1 MKNILILTLA
11 FYTFVLSSQAG
22 WTGTFTGQ
30 VNGDNAVM
38 VLKVQGTKVQGTLKD
53 TYQTFKISGD
63 INGNRLAGDAVEES
77 LGLEVGILGELKGDD
92 AFMKLVV
99 VFLGQTSET
108 PFQLR
113 RQNKSGSATKSEPA
127 QQSSIAS
134 TPAGANLDPRIVGT
148 WTKNETYNSGYG
160 DNFMGANFSQSMT
173 FMGDGR
179 LAEGA
184 SSASISGSNYSGK
197 SSGGGSNVLEGVTWY
212 TKGKSLYLRVKQNG
226 QQQDVMLG
234 SYYVENG
241 KMLITGQ
248 DGTKLLLIKN

>member
-1 MKNILILTLA
+1 MKGILILTLA
-11 FYTFVLSSQAG
+11 FYTSVITSQAG
-22 WTGTFTGQ
+22 WNGTFTGQ

-53 TYQTFKISGD
+53 TYQTFKITGD
-63 INGNRLAGDAVEES
+63 INGNRLAGDAIEES
-77 LGLEVGILGELKGDD
+77 LGLEVGLLGELKGDE

-113 RQNKSGSATKSEPA
+113 RQSKSGSATKSEPT
-127 QQSSIAS
+127 QQTSVAS

-184 SSASISGSNYSGK
+184 SSATVSGSNYSGR
-197 SSGGGSNVLEGVTWY
+197 SSGSGSNILEGVTWY
-212 TKGKSLYLRVKQNG
+212 TKGKSLYLRVKQDG

-234 SYYVENG
+234 SYYIEYG

-248 DGTKLLLIKN
+248 DGTKLLLVKN